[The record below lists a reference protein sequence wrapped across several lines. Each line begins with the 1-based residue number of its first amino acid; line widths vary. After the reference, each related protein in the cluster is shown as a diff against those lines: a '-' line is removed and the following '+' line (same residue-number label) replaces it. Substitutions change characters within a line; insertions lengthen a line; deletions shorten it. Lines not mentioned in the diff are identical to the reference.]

1 MQRQER
7 PISPYYDNLRDIL
20 HDLAQPLS
28 TVTGLID
35 LMLLELD
42 ERDKMFQE
50 VQLISQQLE
59 KVMQIVGE
67 IRRMALEA
75 ANHTESPWDRPRPR
89 CLDGR
94 SLPQPTFSGV
104 LIPDCRQRVARLSGL
119 CRSRLNHHA
128 RLGPPSIVNFLVGA
142 VCEPPHKYTFRS
154 AAPYPAVIPLR
165 LTPRFPAQSA
175 FGPCQSRQNPLS

>member
-7 PISPYYDNLRDIL
+7 QVAPYYDNLRDIL

-59 KVMQIVGE
+59 KVMEIVGE

-75 ANHTESPWDRPRPR
+75 AKHESE
-89 CLDGR
+89 
-94 SLPQPTFSGV
+94 
-104 LIPDCRQRVARLSGL
+104 A
-119 CRSRLNHHA
+119 
-128 RLGPPSIVNFLVGA
+128 LGPPRA
-142 VCEPPHKYTFRS
+142 
-154 AAPYPAVIPLR
+154 
-165 LTPRFPAQSA
+165 
-175 FGPCQSRQNPLS
+175 PLS

>member
-1 MQRQER
+1 MQRQEEQ
-7 PISPYYDNLRDIL
+7 IVSYYDNLRHFL

-59 KVMQIVGE
+59 KVMEIVAE

-75 ANHTESPWDRPRPR
+75 ANREREA
-89 CLDGR
+89 LK
-94 SLPQPTFSGV
+94 PT
-104 LIPDCRQRVARLSGL
+104 Q
-119 CRSRLNHHA
+119 
-128 RLGPPSIVNFLVGA
+128 
-142 VCEPPHKYTFRS
+142 T
-154 AAPYPAVIPLR
+154 
-165 LTPRFPAQSA
+165 
-175 FGPCQSRQNPLS
+175 PLS

>member
-1 MQRQER
+1 MPMQEGE
-7 PISPYYDNLRDIL
+7 IAPYCDNLRNFL

-59 KVMQIVGE
+59 KVLEIVGE

-75 ANHTESPWDRPRPR
+75 ANRERNA
-89 CLDGR
+89 L
-94 SLPQPTFSGV
+94 
-104 LIPDCRQRVARLSGL
+104 GL
-119 CRSRLNHHA
+119 A
-128 RLGPPSIVNFLVGA
+128 Q
-142 VCEPPHKYTFRS
+142 
-154 AAPYPAVIPLR
+154 APVP
-165 LTPRFPAQSA
+165 
-175 FGPCQSRQNPLS
+175 